1 MIPGHIADAASRGDL
16 ETIRAYFEDDS
27 DGARDVD
34 DICEEETLETVTL
47 LMLAAGGSHQGLS
60 ERSVEVA
67 RYLLSRGASVDK
79 RTSETRQTALLLTC
93 YSRGGNVAEMISL
106 LLSAGADPNARNNY
120 HRTPLGAHVRF
131 CGTPSV
137 ECVTAMMR
145 AGASLD
151 RVYKEQTFEDQISYR
166 FSVGEEG
173 PDPESSW
180 PKIRALAAGVRR
192 HGSFKALSARTAP
205 RGAGA
210 SRTRDAGL
218 PCAEGDASHAK
229 DSAMGGGRRLPR
241 AARRQRRRLERSLV
255 LARDRVNP

>member
-16 ETIRAYFEDDS
+16 ETI
-27 DGARDVD
+27 
-34 DICEEETLETVTL
+34 
-47 LMLAAGGSHQGLS
+47 
-60 ERSVEVA
+60 
-67 RYLLSRGASVDK
+67 RGASVDK

-192 HGSFKALSARTAP
+192 HGSLKRYLREPHREVLALRGLAMRGHLAP
-205 RGAGA
+205 RGTR
-210 SRTRDAGL
+210 RTRRTQQW
-218 PCAEGDASHAK
+218 E
-229 DSAMGGGRRLPR
+229 
-241 AARRQRRRLERSLV
+241 AAV
-255 LARDRVNP
+255 AFLARHGDNGVVWNVLSFWRATK

>member
-192 HGSFKALSARTAP
+192 HGSLKRYLREPHREFLALRGLAMRGHLVPRRRT
-205 RGAGA
+205 RGA
-210 SRTRDAGL
+210 
-218 PCAEGDASHAK
+218 AEWK
-229 DSAMGGGRRLPR
+229 
-241 AARRQRRRLERSLV
+241 AAV
-255 LARDRVNP
+255 AFLARHGDNGVVWNVLSFWRATK